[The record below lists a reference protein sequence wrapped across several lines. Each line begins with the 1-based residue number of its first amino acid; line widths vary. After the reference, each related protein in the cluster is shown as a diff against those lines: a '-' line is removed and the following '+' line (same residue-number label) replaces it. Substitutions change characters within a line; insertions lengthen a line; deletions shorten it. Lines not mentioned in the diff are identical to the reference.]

1 VTAPAVAIERLE
13 VVPLEIPMLDA
24 TYRFALLELHADGAV
39 GLGEAPALRER
50 DGDLAAICAELRD
63 GRPRHPASRAAW
75 AAAALDL
82 EARAAGVPVAT
93 LLGGA
98 HRRAVRCARLVDA
111 VSPAA
116 VARQVESSAAAG
128 FRTFKLKAAAT
139 GGPLDLERLGAARW
153 GAGRGAN
160 LRIDFNGVLAS
171 GASEQI
177 LRSLCAFDLELAE
190 QPLPA
195 AAPVEEWLRLASAG
209 APLAADESLADAT
222 LAAGLAAAGVGLA
235 MKLAT
240 VGGPRSALE
249 LAARASGHVL
259 LGSSYETSVGLAAA
273 VHVACALAAE
283 PLDCGLATRDL
294 LDADLATGLRQDGA
308 LLALPEG
315 PGLGVELD
323 RGAVAR
329 YRLDR

>member
-1 VTAPAVAIERLE
+1 V
-13 VVPLEIPMLDA
+13 
-24 TYRFALLELHADGAV
+24 
-39 GLGEAPALRER
+39 
-50 DGDLAAICAELRD
+50 
-63 GRPRHPASRAAW
+63 
-75 AAAALDL
+75 AAALDL
-82 EARAAGVPVAT
+82 EARAAGVPAAA
-93 LLGGA
+93 LLGGV
-98 HRRAVRCARLVDA
+98 RRREVRCARLVDA
-111 VSPAA
+111 VSPAS
-116 VARQVESSAAAG
+116 VARQVESSAATG
-128 FRTFKLKAAAT
+128 FRTFKLKAAVA

-160 LRIDFNGVLAS
+160 LRIDFNGGLTAS
-171 GASEQI
+171 AAAQV
-177 LRSLCAFDLELAE
+177 LRSLGAFDLELAE

-195 AAPVEEWLRLASAG
+195 AAPVAEWLRLASAG
-209 APLAADESLADAT
+209 APLAADESLADAA

-240 VGGPRSALE
+240 VGGPHAALE
-249 LAARASGHVL
+249 LAAGARGPVL

-294 LDADLATGLRQDGA
+294 LDADLATGLRQAGP
-308 LLALPEG
+308 LLALPDG

>member
-1 VTAPAVAIERLE
+1 VTAPALAIERVE
-13 VVPLEIPMLDA
+13 VVPLEIPMLDSVH
-24 TYRFALLELHADGAV
+24 RFALLELHADGAV

-50 DGDLAAICAELRD
+50 GGELEAICAELRD
-63 GRPRHPASRAAW
+63 GRPRHPAARAAW

-82 EARAAGVPVAT
+82 EARAAGVPMAA
-93 LLGGA
+93 LLGGVQ
-98 HRRAVRCARLVDA
+98 RREVRCARLVDA

-128 FRTFKLKAAAT
+128 FRTFKLKAAAA

-153 GAGRGAN
+153 GAGRDGN
-160 LRIDFNGVLAS
+160 LRIDFNGGLA
-171 GASEQI
+171 AAAAAQV
-177 LRSLCAFDLELAE
+177 LRSLAAFELELAE

-195 AAPVEEWLRLASAG
+195 TAPVEEWLRLTDV
-209 APLAADESLADAT
+209 PLAADESLEDAA

-240 VGGPRSALE
+240 VGGPHAACALAI
-249 LAARASGHVL
+249 AARGPVL

-273 VHVACALAAE
+273 LHVACALATE

-294 LDADLATGLRQDGA
+294 LDADLATGLRQAGA

-323 RGAVAR
+323 RRAVAR